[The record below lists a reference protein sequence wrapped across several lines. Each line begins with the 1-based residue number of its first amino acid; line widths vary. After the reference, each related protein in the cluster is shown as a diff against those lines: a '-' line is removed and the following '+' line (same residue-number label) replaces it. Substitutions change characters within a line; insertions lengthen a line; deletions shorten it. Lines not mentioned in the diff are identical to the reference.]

1 MSSYNLHWPFLNRE
15 LYCSMTVKSHCI
27 YLLLCVLM
35 GLTDYSWQWNA
46 SWNTVCNCVILTLVL
61 LLLLFY
67 LWIICVCSVYFS
79 ENRHVLFSHTFYID
93 ATIFTITVTTM
104 KQFLNYIMGEICP
117 SNSNMCNSLLYGYK
131 RALQNI

>member
-79 ENRHVLFSHTFYID
+79 EKQTCPFLPHFLHRCNNFYNYCNNNEAI
-93 ATIFTITVTTM
+93 
-104 KQFLNYIMGEICP
+104 LNYIMGEICP